1 MNQRRPFILYT
12 LMVFGYAFL
21 YLPIASVV
29 AFSFNETRSVSLWKG
44 FSLEWYGR
52 LLENQAV
59 IDAAGLSLLIAAM
72 ASTLAVVIG
81 TMAALALSRFGR
93 FKGRGLLSLLSSA
106 PLVMPDVML
115 GISALFLFITLQQ
128 LIGWPMGRGID
139 TITIAHV
146 TLCVCYV
153 TVVVRSRLAQTDHSL
168 EEAAMDLG
176 ARPLQVFWLVT
187 LPMIAQ
193 SVISAWLLTFTL
205 SLDDVVLSN
214 FLSGPGA
221 TTMPLVV
228 FSRARL
234 GLNPSVN
241 AVATLIIVLVAIGV
255 VVAGYLIARAERR
268 RTLEMAAARRA

>member
-1 MNQRRPFILYT
+1 MSERRPFVLYT
-12 LMVFGYAFL
+12 LMAFGYAFL

-44 FSLEWYGR
+44 FSLKWYGR
-52 LLENQAV
+52 LFENQAV
-59 IDAAGLSLLIAAM
+59 IDAALLSLLIAAM
-72 ASTLAVVIG
+72 ASTLAVIIG

-93 FKGRGLLSLLSSA
+93 FKGRGVLSLMSSA

-128 LIGWPMGRGID
+128 LIGWPQGRGID

-176 ARPLQVFWLVT
+176 ARPWKVFFLVT
-187 LPMIAQ
+187 LPLIWPALL
-193 SVISAWLLTFTL
+193 AGWLLAFTL
-205 SLDDVVLSN
+205 SLDDVVIAS
-214 FLSGPGA
+214 FTSGPGA
-221 TTMPLVV
+221 STLPVLILSKVRFGVTPEI
-228 FSRARL
+228 
-234 GLNPSVN
+234 N
-241 AVATLIIVLVAIGV
+241 ALATLIIVAVCIGV
-255 VVAGYLIARAERR
+255 SLAGWLMHRNVRREAR
-268 RTLEMAAARRA
+268 

>member
-1 MNQRRPFILYT
+1 MSERRPFVLYT
-12 LMVFGYAFL
+12 LMAFGYAFL

-44 FSLEWYGR
+44 FSLQWYGR

-59 IDAAGLSLLIAAM
+59 IDAALLSLLIAAM

-128 LIGWPMGRGID
+128 LVGWPEGRGID

-153 TVVVRSRLAQTDHSL
+153 TVVVRSRLAQIDHSL

-176 ARPLQVFWLVT
+176 ARPWKVFFLVT
-187 LPMIAQ
+187 LPLIWPALL
-193 SVISAWLLTFTL
+193 AGWLLAFTL
-205 SLDDVVLSN
+205 SLDDVVIAS
-214 FLSGPGA
+214 FTSGPGSS
-221 TTMPLVV
+221 TLPVLILSKVRFGVTPEI
-228 FSRARL
+228 
-234 GLNPSVN
+234 N
-241 AVATLIIVLVAIGV
+241 ALATLIIVAVCVGV
-255 VVAGYLIARAERR
+255 SLAGWLMHRNARH
-268 RTLEMAAARRA
+268 AR

>member
-1 MNQRRPFILYT
+1 MSQRRPFVLYT
-12 LMVFGYAFL
+12 LMAFGYAFL

-44 FSLEWYGR
+44 FSLQWYGR

-128 LIGWPMGRGID
+128 LVGWPEGRGID

-153 TVVVRSRLAQTDHSL
+153 TVVVRSRLAQTDHNL

-176 ARPLQVFWLVT
+176 ARPWKVFFLVT
-187 LPMIAQ
+187 LPLIWPALL
-193 SVISAWLLTFTL
+193 AGWLLAFTL
-205 SLDDVVLSN
+205 SLDDVVIAS
-214 FLSGPGA
+214 FTSGPGSS
-221 TTMPLVV
+221 TLPVLILSKVRFGVTPEI
-228 FSRARL
+228 
-234 GLNPSVN
+234 N
-241 AVATLIIVLVAIGV
+241 ALATLIIVAVCIGV
-255 VVAGYLIARAERR
+255 SLAGWLMHRN
-268 RTLEMAAARRA
+268 ARRAV

>member
-1 MNQRRPFILYT
+1 MSERRPFLLYT

-44 FSLEWYGR
+44 FSLQWYGR

-59 IDAAGLSLLIAAM
+59 IDAALLSLLIAAM

-81 TMAALALSRFGR
+81 TLAALALSRFGR
-93 FKGRGLLSLLSSA
+93 FKGRGMLSLLSSA

-128 LIGWPMGRGID
+128 LMGWPQGRGID

-176 ARPLQVFWLVT
+176 ARPWKVFFLVT
-187 LPMIAQ
+187 LPLIWPALL
-193 SVISAWLLTFTL
+193 AGWLLAFTL
-205 SLDDVVLSN
+205 SLDDVVIAS
-214 FLSGPGA
+214 FTSGPGSS
-221 TTMPLVV
+221 TLPVLILSKVRFGVTPEI
-228 FSRARL
+228 
-234 GLNPSVN
+234 N
-241 AVATLIIVLVAIGV
+241 ALATLIIVAVCIGV
-255 VVAGYLIARAERR
+255 SLAGWLMHRNARP
-268 RTLEMAAARRA
+268 TT

>member
-1 MNQRRPFILYT
+1 MTERRPFVLYT
-12 LMVFGYAFL
+12 LMAFGYAFL

-44 FSLEWYGR
+44 FSLQWYGR

-59 IDAAGLSLLIAAM
+59 IDAALLSLGIAAM

-128 LIGWPMGRGID
+128 LIGWPQGRGID

-176 ARPLQVFWLVT
+176 ARPWKVFFLVT
-187 LPMIAQ
+187 LPLIWPALL
-193 SVISAWLLTFTL
+193 AGWLLAFTL
-205 SLDDVVLSN
+205 SLDDVVIAS
-214 FLSGPGA
+214 FTSGPGSS
-221 TTMPLVV
+221 TLPVLILSKVRFGVTPEI
-228 FSRARL
+228 
-234 GLNPSVN
+234 N
-241 AVATLIIVLVAIGV
+241 ALATLIIVAVCIGV
-255 VVAGYLIARAERR
+255 SVAGWVMHRNARTTR
-268 RTLEMAAARRA
+268 

>member
-1 MNQRRPFILYT
+1 MSERRPFVLYT
-12 LMVFGYAFL
+12 LMAFGYAFL

-44 FSLEWYGR
+44 FSLQWYGR

-59 IDAAGLSLLIAAM
+59 IDAALLSLLIAAM

-128 LIGWPMGRGID
+128 LVGWPEGRGID

-176 ARPLQVFWLVT
+176 ARPWKVFFLVT
-187 LPMIAQ
+187 LPLIWPALL
-193 SVISAWLLTFTL
+193 AGWLLAFTL
-205 SLDDVVLSN
+205 SLDDVVIAS
-214 FLSGPGA
+214 FTSGPGSS
-221 TTMPLVV
+221 TLPVLILSKVRFGVTPEI
-228 FSRARL
+228 
-234 GLNPSVN
+234 N
-241 AVATLIIVLVAIGV
+241 ALATLIIVAVCIGV
-255 VVAGYLIARAERR
+255 SLAGWLMHRNARN
-268 RTLEMAAARRA
+268 AR

>member
-1 MNQRRPFILYT
+1 MSERRPFVLYT
-12 LMVFGYAFL
+12 LMAFGYAFL

-44 FSLEWYGR
+44 FSLQWYGR

-59 IDAAGLSLLIAAM
+59 IDAALLSLLIAAM

-128 LIGWPMGRGID
+128 LVGWPEGRGID

-176 ARPLQVFWLVT
+176 ARPWKVFFLVT
-187 LPMIAQ
+187 LPLIWPALL
-193 SVISAWLLTFTL
+193 AGWLLAFTL
-205 SLDDVVLSN
+205 SLDDVVIAS
-214 FLSGPGA
+214 FTSGPGSS
-221 TTMPLVV
+221 TLPVLILSKVRFGVTPEI
-228 FSRARL
+228 
-234 GLNPSVN
+234 N
-241 AVATLIIVLVAIGV
+241 ALATLIIVAVCVGV
-255 VVAGYLIARAERR
+255 SLAGWLMHRNARH
-268 RTLEMAAARRA
+268 AR

>member
-1 MNQRRPFILYT
+1 MTERKPFVLYT
-12 LMVFGYAFL
+12 LMAFGYAFL

-44 FSLEWYGR
+44 FSLQWYGR
-52 LLENQAV
+52 LFENQAV
-59 IDAAGLSLLIAAM
+59 IDAALLSLLIAAM

-93 FKGRGLLSLLSSA
+93 FKGRGMLSLLSSA

-128 LIGWPMGRGID
+128 LVGWPEGRGID

-176 ARPLQVFWLVT
+176 ARPWKVFFLVT
-187 LPMIAQ
+187 LPLIWPALL
-193 SVISAWLLTFTL
+193 AGWLLAFTL
-205 SLDDVVLSN
+205 SLDDVVIAS
-214 FLSGPGA
+214 FTSGPGSSTLPVLILSKVRFGVTPEINALA
-221 TTMPLVV
+221 TI
-228 FSRARL
+228 
-234 GLNPSVN
+234 
-241 AVATLIIVLVAIGV
+241 IIVAVCIGV
-255 VVAGYLIARAERR
+255 SVAGWLMHRNARQ
-268 RTLEMAAARRA
+268 AA

>member
-1 MNQRRPFILYT
+1 MNSRPFLLYT

-21 YLPIASVV
+21 YLPLASVV
-29 AFSFNETRSVSLWKG
+29 VFSFNETRSISVWGG
-44 FSLEWYGR
+44 FSFEWYLR
-52 LLENQAV
+52 LFSNEAV
-59 IDAAGLSLLIAAM
+59 LSAARISLLIAAV

-81 TMAALALSRFGR
+81 TLAALALSRFGR

-128 LIGWPMGRGID
+128 LIGWPDGRGID

-176 ARPLQVFWLVT
+176 ARPWKVFFLVT
-187 LPMIAQ
+187 LPLIWPALL
-193 SVISAWLLTFTL
+193 AGWLLAFTL
-205 SLDDVVLSN
+205 SLDDVVIAS
-214 FLSGPGA
+214 FTSGPGSSTLPVLILSKVRFGVTPEINALA
-221 TTMPLVV
+221 TI
-228 FSRARL
+228 
-234 GLNPSVN
+234 
-241 AVATLIIVLVAIGV
+241 IIVAVCIGV
-255 VVAGYLIARAERR
+255 SVAGWLMHRNARA
-268 RTLEMAAARRA
+268 AR

>member
-1 MNQRRPFILYT
+1 MSERRPFLLYT

-44 FSLEWYGR
+44 FSLQWYGR

-59 IDAAGLSLLIAAM
+59 IDAALLSLLIAAM

-81 TMAALALSRFGR
+81 TLAALALSRFGR

-128 LIGWPMGRGID
+128 LMGWPQGRGID

-176 ARPLQVFWLVT
+176 ARPWKVFFLVT
-187 LPMIAQ
+187 LPLIWPALL
-193 SVISAWLLTFTL
+193 AGWLLAFTL
-205 SLDDVVLSN
+205 SLDDVVIAS
-214 FLSGPGA
+214 FTSGPGSS
-221 TTMPLVV
+221 TLPVLILSKVRFGVTPEI
-228 FSRARL
+228 
-234 GLNPSVN
+234 N
-241 AVATLIIVLVAIGV
+241 ALATLIIVAVCIGV
-255 VVAGYLIARAERR
+255 SLAGWLMHRNARP
-268 RTLEMAAARRA
+268 TT

>member
-1 MNQRRPFILYT
+1 MSERRPFVLYT
-12 LMVFGYAFL
+12 LMAFGYAFL

-44 FSLEWYGR
+44 FSLQWYGR

-59 IDAAGLSLLIAAM
+59 IDAALLSLLIAAM

-128 LIGWPMGRGID
+128 LIGWPEGRGID

-153 TVVVRSRLAQTDHSL
+153 TVVVRSRLVQGDQSL

-176 ARPLQVFWLVT
+176 ARPWKVFFLVT
-187 LPMIAQ
+187 LPLIWPALL
-193 SVISAWLLTFTL
+193 AGWLLAFTL
-205 SLDDVVLSN
+205 SLDDVVIAS
-214 FLSGPGA
+214 FTSGPGSS
-221 TTMPLVV
+221 TLPVLILSKVRFGVTPEI
-228 FSRARL
+228 
-234 GLNPSVN
+234 N
-241 AVATLIIVLVAIGV
+241 ALATLIIVAVCIGV
-255 VVAGYLIARAERR
+255 SVAGWMMHRQQRSSR
-268 RTLEMAAARRA
+268 

>member
-12 LMVFGYAFL
+12 LMAFGYAFL

-44 FSLEWYGR
+44 FSLQWYGR

-59 IDAAGLSLLIAAM
+59 IDAALLSLLIAAM

-93 FKGRGLLSLLSSA
+93 FKGRGMLSLLSSA

-128 LIGWPMGRGID
+128 LVGWPEGRGID

-176 ARPLQVFWLVT
+176 ARPWKVFFLVT
-187 LPMIAQ
+187 LPLIWPALL
-193 SVISAWLLTFTL
+193 AGWLLAFTL
-205 SLDDVVLSN
+205 SLDDVVIAS
-214 FLSGPGA
+214 FTSGPGSS
-221 TTMPLVV
+221 TLPVLILSKVRFGVTPEI
-228 FSRARL
+228 
-234 GLNPSVN
+234 N
-241 AVATLIIVLVAIGV
+241 ALATLIIVAVCIGV
-255 VVAGYLIARAERR
+255 SLAGWMMHRN
-268 RTLEMAAARRA
+268 ARRAV

>member
-1 MNQRRPFILYT
+1 MSERRPFLLYS

-29 AFSFNETRSVSLWKG
+29 LFSFNETRSVSLWKG
-44 FSLEWYGR
+44 FSLQWYAK
-52 LLENQAV
+52 LLDNQAV
-59 IDAAGLSLLIAAM
+59 LDAAQLSLLIAAV

-81 TMAALALSRFGR
+81 TLAALALSRFGR
-93 FKGRGLLSLLSSA
+93 FRGRGLLSLLSSA

-176 ARPLQVFWLVT
+176 ARPWKVFFLVT
-187 LPMIAQ
+187 LPLIWPALL
-193 SVISAWLLTFTL
+193 AGWLLAFTL
-205 SLDDVVLSN
+205 SLDDVVIAS
-214 FLSGPGA
+214 FTSGPGA
-221 TTMPLVV
+221 STLPVLILSKVRFGVTPEI
-228 FSRARL
+228 
-234 GLNPSVN
+234 N
-241 AVATLIIVLVAIGV
+241 ALATLIIVAVCVGV
-255 VVAGYLIARAERR
+255 SISGWLMHRSKATPR
-268 RTLEMAAARRA
+268 

>member
-1 MNQRRPFILYT
+1 MNERRPFILYT
-12 LMVFGYAFL
+12 LMAFGYAFL

-44 FSLEWYGR
+44 FSLQWYGR
-52 LLENQAV
+52 LFENQAV
-59 IDAAGLSLLIAAM
+59 IDAALLSLLIAGM

-128 LIGWPMGRGID
+128 LIGWPQGRGID

-153 TVVVRSRLAQTDHSL
+153 TVIVRSRLAQTDHSL

-176 ARPLQVFWLVT
+176 ARPWKVFFLVT
-187 LPMIAQ
+187 LPLIWPALL
-193 SVISAWLLTFTL
+193 AGWLLAFTL
-205 SLDDVVLSN
+205 SLDDVVIAS
-214 FLSGPGA
+214 FTSGPGSS
-221 TTMPLVV
+221 TLPVLILSKVRFGVTPEI
-228 FSRARL
+228 
-234 GLNPSVN
+234 N
-241 AVATLIIVLVAIGV
+241 ALATLIIVAVCIGV
-255 VVAGYLIARAERR
+255 SAAGWLMHRNPRESR
-268 RTLEMAAARRA
+268 

>member
-1 MNQRRPFILYT
+1 MSERRPFVLYT
-12 LMVFGYAFL
+12 LMAFGYAFL

-44 FSLEWYGR
+44 FSLQWYGR

-59 IDAAGLSLLIAAM
+59 IDAALLSLLIAAM

-128 LIGWPMGRGID
+128 LVGWPEGRGID

-176 ARPLQVFWLVT
+176 ARPWKVFFLVT
-187 LPMIAQ
+187 LPLIWPALL
-193 SVISAWLLTFTL
+193 AGWLLAFTL
-205 SLDDVVLSN
+205 SLDDVVIAS
-214 FLSGPGA
+214 FTYGPGSS
-221 TTMPLVV
+221 TLPVLILSKVRFGVTPEI
-228 FSRARL
+228 
-234 GLNPSVN
+234 N
-241 AVATLIIVLVAIGV
+241 ALATLIIVAVCVGV
-255 VVAGYLIARAERR
+255 SLAGWLMHRNARH
-268 RTLEMAAARRA
+268 AR

>member
-1 MNQRRPFILYT
+1 MSERRPFLLYS
-12 LMVFGYAFL
+12 LMVFGHAFL

-29 AFSFNETRSVSLWKG
+29 LFSFNETRSVSLWKG
-44 FSLEWYGR
+44 FSLQWYAK
-52 LLENQAV
+52 LLDNQAV
-59 IDAAGLSLLIAAM
+59 LDAAQLSLLIAAV

-81 TMAALALSRFGR
+81 TLAALALSRFGR
-93 FKGRGLLSLLSSA
+93 FRGRGLLSLLSSA

-176 ARPLQVFWLVT
+176 ARPWKVFFLVT
-187 LPMIAQ
+187 LPLIWPALL
-193 SVISAWLLTFTL
+193 AGWLLAFTL
-205 SLDDVVLSN
+205 SLDDVVIAS
-214 FLSGPGA
+214 FTSGPGA
-221 TTMPLVV
+221 STLPVLILSKVRFGVTPEI
-228 FSRARL
+228 
-234 GLNPSVN
+234 N
-241 AVATLIIVLVAIGV
+241 ALATLIIVAVCVGV
-255 VVAGYLIARAERR
+255 SISGWLMHRSKATPR
-268 RTLEMAAARRA
+268 

>member
-1 MNQRRPFILYT
+1 MSERRPFLLYT
-12 LMVFGYAFL
+12 LMAFGYAFL

-44 FSLEWYGR
+44 FSLQWYGR

-59 IDAAGLSLLIAAM
+59 IDAALLSLLIAAM

-93 FKGRGLLSLLSSA
+93 FRGRGMLSLLSSA

-128 LIGWPMGRGID
+128 LVGWPEGRGID

-176 ARPLQVFWLVT
+176 ARPWKVFFLVT
-187 LPMIAQ
+187 LPLIWPALL
-193 SVISAWLLTFTL
+193 AGWLLAFTL
-205 SLDDVVLSN
+205 SLDDVVIAS
-214 FLSGPGA
+214 FTSGPGSS
-221 TTMPLVV
+221 TLPVLILSKVRFGVTPEI
-228 FSRARL
+228 
-234 GLNPSVN
+234 N
-241 AVATLIIVLVAIGV
+241 ALATLIIVAVCVGV
-255 VVAGYLIARAERR
+255 SLAGWLMHRNARH
-268 RTLEMAAARRA
+268 AR